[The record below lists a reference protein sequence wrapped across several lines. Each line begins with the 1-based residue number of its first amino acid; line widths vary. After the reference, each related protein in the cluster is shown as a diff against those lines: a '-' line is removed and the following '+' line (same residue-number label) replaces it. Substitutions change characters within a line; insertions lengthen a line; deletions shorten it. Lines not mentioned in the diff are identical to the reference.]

1 MIGIPRQPGHL
12 NLDQIPSFLLPSL
25 VLVRPEMEIQSQD
38 LLQSLIKKQ
47 QGK

>member
-25 VLVRPEMEIQSQD
+25 ARPEMEIQSQD
-38 LLQSLIKKQ
+38 FLQSLIKKQ